1 MLFCPS
7 LKVWLRLS
15 STERMPAGAE
25 PTAVVLNF
33 NKEVV
38 TVFAPLLEDG
48 LGWLASDQLVVFSG
62 SQ

>member
-1 MLFCPS
+1 
-7 LKVWLRLS
+7 
-15 STERMPAGAE
+15 MPAGAE

-38 TVFAPLLEDG
+38 TVFAPLLEDR